1 VHPLAAGASLEEEL
15 RLNDEG
21 GDVIVGCLLW
31 DCVLPFMFMIGSR
44 EELKGRYLSVCAL

>member
-1 VHPLAAGASLEEEL
+1 LHPLAAGASLEEEL

-31 DCVLPFMFMIGSR
+31 DCVLPFMFMIASR
-44 EELKGRYLSVCAL
+44 DELQGLYCAVCAL